1 MLTRTTNGRQQGK
14 RTLCHFQPYYLQTA
28 IEFHWSQP
36 IFINLCQGEG
46 RRGGNGS
53 MTWTYGASYQGE
65 WIAGDR
71 HGSGR
76 YTLPAAEILESEL
89 ATEAEFLLSA
99 PGLNQDHPGADD
111 DLEFDDDDSRLIK
124 YHTRLFVLKTD
135 GNTTGEG
142 EH

>member
-1 MLTRTTNGRQQGK
+1 MPPGDESTRTDGKLSFDRDDPNERLEYVGDLCNG
-14 RTLCHFQPYYLQTA
+14 LP
-28 IEFHWSQP
+28 W
-36 IFINLCQGEG
+36 
-46 RRGGNGS
+46 GNGS